1 MIGSDQPD
9 AGLGFDAPCA
19 IKIGM
24 ILQQWRSPL
33 SAACP
38 CGPDLE
44 YAPDFLQLQ
53 QLLRARPGPEFGA
66 SQQDGRGSRT
76 LPEGAPIAW
85 SEVRELAQALLL
97 RSKDLR
103 LAIWLT
109 RAQLHLEGFCA
120 IHQGLE
126 LVQLLLQDY
135 WDGVHPG
142 LDPDD
147 GDPTMRLN
155 ALAALD
161 ALDSVAGDV
170 RASWLLDSRQQG
182 QQQGQ
187 LTVRE
192 LELAAGRLE
201 PLPGETRPAAVQV
214 ERLLE
219 VALQHSPE
227 LVSVAR
233 AAPQQLEA
241 IRAVLADRLGQPPLP
256 DLSRLHVMLDTVA
269 QAVAKLTAAMPIP
282 ELAVPG
288 AELADAHRP
297 PATDQLSREGPI
309 NQFPGAINS
318 RQQVVEILALLCQ
331 YLEKNEPTNPVQIL
345 LRRAQRMMQMD
356 FLELL
361 RDMAP
366 DGLDQAEKV
375 VGARIAR
382 DDD

>member
-1 MIGSDQPD
+1 
-9 AGLGFDAPCA
+9 
-19 IKIGM
+19 M
-24 ILQQWRSPL
+24 ILQQWRLPL

-44 YAPDFLQLQ
+44 YDPDFLQLQ
-53 QLLRARPGPEFGA
+53 QVLRARPEPEFRVP
-66 SQQDGRGSRT
+66 QQDGRGGRT
-76 LPEGAPIAW
+76 LPDGAPIAW
-85 SEVRELAQALLL
+85 SEVSEMAQALLL

-109 RAQLHLEGFCA
+109 RARLHLEGFCA
-120 IHQGLE
+120 IQQGLE
-126 LVQLLLQDY
+126 LVHLLLQDY

-170 RASWLLDSRQQG
+170 RASFLLDSR
-182 QQQGQ
+182 QQGQ

-227 LVSVAR
+227 LASVAR

-241 IRAVLADRLGQPPLP
+241 IRAVLADRLGQRPAQRLADQRAERLGQPPLP
-256 DLSRLHVMLDTVA
+256 DLLRLHAMLDTVA
-269 QAVAKLTAAMPIP
+269 QAVTKLTAATLTP
-282 ELAVPG
+282 EPTVPG
-288 AELADAHRP
+288 AELAGSHL
-297 PATDQLSREGPI
+297 PAAADQLSRDGPAA
-309 NQFPGAINS
+309 QLPGQINS
-318 RQQVVEILALLCQ
+318 RQQVVEMLALLCQ

>member
-1 MIGSDQPD
+1 
-9 AGLGFDAPCA
+9 
-19 IKIGM
+19 M
-24 ILQQWRSPL
+24 ILQQWRTPL
-33 SAACP
+33 SADCP

-44 YAPDFLQLQ
+44 YDPDFLQLQ
-53 QLLRARPGPEFGA
+53 QALRARPGPEFRA
-66 SQQDGRGSRT
+66 SRQDGPDGRT
-76 LPEGAPIAW
+76 ESEGAPIDW
-85 SEVRELAQALLL
+85 SEVSELAQALLL

-103 LAIWLT
+103 LAVWLT

-120 IHQGLE
+120 IDQGLG
-126 LVQLLLQDY
+126 LIQLLLQDY

-182 QQQGQ
+182 G

-192 LELAAGRLE
+192 LELATGRLE
-201 PLPGETRPAAVQV
+201 SLPGEARPGIAQV

-219 VALQHSPE
+219 VALRLSPE
-227 LVSVAR
+227 LASVAR

-241 IRAVLADRLGQPPLP
+241 IRAVLADRLGNQLGNQRAERLDHAPLP
-256 DLSRLHVMLDTVA
+256 DLSRLYSMLETVD
-269 QAVAKLTAAMPIP
+269 QAVARLTAAAPP
-282 ELAVPG
+282 EPAVPG
-288 AELADAHRP
+288 ADPAGAHPP
-297 PATDQLSREGPI
+297 PAADQLSREGPAA
-309 NQFPGAINS
+309 QLPGAINS
-318 RQQVVEILALLCQ
+318 RQQVVEMLAVLCE

-345 LRRAQRMMQMD
+345 LRRAQRMMQMG

-366 DGLDQAEKV
+366 AGLDQAERV

>member
-1 MIGSDQPD
+1 
-9 AGLGFDAPCA
+9 
-19 IKIGM
+19 M
-24 ILQQWRSPL
+24 ILQQWRAPL

-44 YAPDFLQLQ
+44 YDPDFLQLQ
-53 QLLRARPGPEFGA
+53 QLLRARPGQEFRA
-66 SQQDGRGSRT
+66 PQQDGRGSRT
-76 LPEGAPIAW
+76 LPDGAPIAW
-85 SEVRELAQALLL
+85 SEVRELAQALLQ

-103 LAIWLT
+103 LAVWLT

-120 IHQGLE
+120 IDQGLG
-126 LVQLLLQDY
+126 LIQLLLQDY
-135 WDGVHPG
+135 WDGVHPR

-170 RASWLLDSRQQG
+170 RASLLLDSR
-182 QQQGQ
+182 QQGQ

-192 LELAAGRLE
+192 LELASGRLE
-201 PLPGETRPAAVQV
+201 PLPGEARPAATQV
-214 ERLLE
+214 EAMLE
-219 VALQHSPE
+219 VALRLSPE
-227 LVSVAR
+227 LASVAR
-233 AAPQQLEA
+233 AAPRQLET
-241 IRAVLADRLGQPPLP
+241 IRAVLPDRLGDQHGDRPGGAPLP
-256 DLSRLHVMLDTVA
+256 DLSRLHAMLETVA
-269 QAVAKLTAAMPIP
+269 QAVAKSTATALTLEPV
-282 ELAVPG
+282 LPG
-288 AELADAHRP
+288 AEPTGTHRP
-297 PATDQLSREGPI
+297 PAADPWSREGPI
-309 NQFPGAINS
+309 VQFPGAINS
-318 RQQVVEILALLCQ
+318 RQQVVEMLALLCQ

-345 LRRAQRMMQMD
+345 LRRAQRMMQMG

>member
-1 MIGSDQPD
+1 
-9 AGLGFDAPCA
+9 
-19 IKIGM
+19 M

-44 YAPDFLQLQ
+44 YDPDFLQLQ
-53 QLLRARPGPEFGA
+53 QVLRSRPEPEFRVP
-66 SQQDGRGSRT
+66 QQDGRGGRT
-76 LPEGAPIAW
+76 LPDGAPIAW

-109 RAQLHLEGFCA
+109 RARLHLEGFCA
-120 IHQGLE
+120 IQQGLE

-170 RASWLLDSRQQG
+170 RASFLFDSR
-182 QQQGQ
+182 QQGQ

-227 LVSVAR
+227 LASVAQ

-241 IRAVLADRLGQPPLP
+241 IRAVLADRLGQRPAQRLADQRAERLGQPPLP
-256 DLSRLHVMLDTVA
+256 DLLRLHAMLDTVA
-269 QAVAKLTAAMPIP
+269 QAVAKLTAATLTP
-282 ELAVPG
+282 EPTVPG
-288 AELADAHRP
+288 AELAGSHL
-297 PATDQLSREGPI
+297 PAAADQLSRDGPAA
-309 NQFPGAINS
+309 QLPGQINS
-318 RQQVVEILALLCQ
+318 RQQVVEMLALLCQ

>member
-1 MIGSDQPD
+1 
-9 AGLGFDAPCA
+9 
-19 IKIGM
+19 M
-24 ILQQWRSPL
+24 ILQQWRLPL

-44 YAPDFLQLQ
+44 YDPDFLQLQ
-53 QLLRARPGPEFGA
+53 QVLRSRPEPEFRVP
-66 SQQDGRGSRT
+66 QQDGRGGRT
-76 LPEGAPIAW
+76 LPDGAPIAW

-120 IHQGLE
+120 IQQGLE

-170 RASWLLDSRQQG
+170 RASFLLDSR
-182 QQQGQ
+182 QQGQ

-201 PLPGETRPAAVQV
+201 PPPGETRPAAAQV

-227 LVSVAR
+227 LASVAR

-241 IRAVLADRLGQPPLP
+241 IRAVLAERLGQRPGQRLADQRAECLGPAPLP
-256 DLSRLHVMLDTVA
+256 DLLRLHVMLDTVA
-269 QAVAKLTAAMPIP
+269 QAVTKLAAATLTP
-282 ELAVPG
+282 EPAVPG
-288 AELADAHRP
+288 AELAGTHLSAV
-297 PATDQLSREGPI
+297 ADQLSRDGPVA
-309 NQFPGAINS
+309 QLPGQINS
-318 RQQVVEILALLCQ
+318 RQQVVEMLALLCQ

>member
-1 MIGSDQPD
+1 
-9 AGLGFDAPCA
+9 
-19 IKIGM
+19 M
-24 ILQQWRSPL
+24 ILQQWRAPL

-44 YAPDFLQLQ
+44 YDPDFLQLQ
-53 QLLRARPGPEFGA
+53 QKLRASTGPEFCA
-66 SQQDGRGSRT
+66 PQQDDRGGRT
-76 LPEGAPIAW
+76 EPEGAPIAW

-103 LAIWLT
+103 LAVWLT

-120 IHQGLE
+120 IDQGLG

-142 LDPDD
+142 LDPQD

-170 RASWLLDSRQQG
+170 RTSLLLDSRQQG

-192 LELAAGRLE
+192 LELATGRLE
-201 PLPGETRPAAVQV
+201 PLPGEARPAATQV

-219 VALQHSPE
+219 VALRHSPE
-227 LVSVAR
+227 LASVAR

-241 IRAVLADRLGQPPLP
+241 IRAVLADRLGDWPGQRLDDQRAERLGQAPLP
-256 DLSRLHVMLDTVA
+256 DLSRLHAMLETVA
-269 QAVAKLTAAMPIP
+269 QAVAKLTAAAPTP
-282 ELAVPG
+282 EPAVPG
-288 AELADAHRP
+288 AELVGAYWP
-297 PATDQLSREGPI
+297 PVADQLSRDGPAA
-309 NQFPGAINS
+309 QLPGQINS
-318 RQQVVEILALLCQ
+318 RQQVVEMLALLCQ

-345 LRRAQRMMQMD
+345 LRRAQRMMQMG

>member
-1 MIGSDQPD
+1 
-9 AGLGFDAPCA
+9 
-19 IKIGM
+19 M

-44 YAPDFLQLQ
+44 YDPDFLQLQ
-53 QLLRARPGPEFGA
+53 QLLRARPGPEFRVP
-66 SQQDGRGSRT
+66 QQDGRGGRT

-120 IHQGLE
+120 IQQGLE

-170 RASWLLDSRQQG
+170 RASFLLDSRQQG
-182 QQQGQ
+182 K

-201 PLPGETRPAAVQV
+201 PLPGETRPAAAQV

-227 LVSVAR
+227 LASVAR

-241 IRAVLADRLGQPPLP
+241 IRAVLAERLGQRPAQRLADQRAERLGQAPLP
-256 DLSRLHVMLDTVA
+256 DLLRLHAMLDTVA
-269 QAVAKLTAAMPIP
+269 QAVTKLAAATLTP
-282 ELAVPG
+282 EPAVPG
-288 AELADAHRP
+288 AELAGSHLSAV
-297 PATDQLSREGPI
+297 ADQLSRDGPVA
-309 NQFPGAINS
+309 QLPGQINS
-318 RQQVVEILALLCQ
+318 RQQVVEMLALLCQ

>member
-1 MIGSDQPD
+1 MT
-9 AGLGFDAPCA
+9 
-19 IKIGM
+19 
-24 ILQQWRSPL
+24 LQQWRAPL

-44 YAPDFLQLQ
+44 YDPDFLQLQ
-53 QLLRARPGPEFGA
+53 QLLRTRSGPEFRA
-66 SQQDGRGSRT
+66 PQQDGRDGRA

-85 SEVRELAQALLL
+85 SEVCELAQALLL
-97 RSKDLR
+97 HSKDLR
-103 LAIWLT
+103 LVVWLT

-120 IHQGLE
+120 IQQGLE

-170 RASWLLDSRQQG
+170 RASLLLDSR
-182 QQQGQ
+182 QQGQ

-201 PLPGETRPAAVQV
+201 PLPGETRPAAAQV

-227 LVSVAR
+227 LASVAR

-241 IRAVLADRLGQPPLP
+241 IRAVLADRLGQP
-256 DLSRLHVMLDTVA
+256 
-269 QAVAKLTAAMPIP
+269 
-282 ELAVPG
+282 
-288 AELADAHRP
+288 
-297 PATDQLSREGPI
+297 
-309 NQFPGAINS
+309 
-318 RQQVVEILALLCQ
+318 
-331 YLEKNEPTNPVQIL
+331 
-345 LRRAQRMMQMD
+345 
-356 FLELL
+356 
-361 RDMAP
+361 
-366 DGLDQAEKV
+366 
-375 VGARIAR
+375 
-382 DDD
+382 

>member
-1 MIGSDQPD
+1 
-9 AGLGFDAPCA
+9 
-19 IKIGM
+19 M
-24 ILQQWRSPL
+24 ILQQWRLPL

-44 YAPDFLQLQ
+44 YDPDFLQLQ
-53 QLLRARPGPEFGA
+53 QVLRSRPEPEFRV
-66 SQQDGRGSRT
+66 SQQDGRGGRT
-76 LPEGAPIAW
+76 LPDGAPIAW

-109 RAQLHLEGFCA
+109 RAQLHLEGFGA
-120 IHQGLE
+120 IQQGLE
-126 LVQLLLQDY
+126 LVHLLLQDY

-170 RASWLLDSRQQG
+170 RASFLLDSR
-182 QQQGQ
+182 QQGQ

-227 LVSVAR
+227 LASVAR

-241 IRAVLADRLGQPPLP
+241 IRAVLADRLGQRPAQRLADQRAERLGQPPLP
-256 DLSRLHVMLDTVA
+256 DLLGLHAMLDTVA
-269 QAVAKLTAAMPIP
+269 QAVAKLTAATLTP
-282 ELAVPG
+282 EPTVPG
-288 AELADAHRP
+288 AELAGTHLSAV
-297 PATDQLSREGPI
+297 ADQLSRDGPAA
-309 NQFPGAINS
+309 QLPGQINS
-318 RQQVVEILALLCQ
+318 RQQVVEMLALLCQ

>member
-1 MIGSDQPD
+1 MIDWSRSAG

-44 YAPDFLQLQ
+44 YDPDFLQLQ

-66 SQQDGRGSRT
+66 CQQDGRGSRT

-120 IHQGLE
+120 IQQGLE

-170 RASWLLDSRQQG
+170 RASFLLDSRQQG
-182 QQQGQ
+182 Q

-192 LELAAGRLE
+192 QARLEKQQRHINRLERHTEALAQHVQGLRIGRVQVLRAVQDLAGGRCLQADEVAQQGALAA
-201 PLPGETRPAAVQV
+201 TAAARNGQHLAGQHI
-214 ERLLE
+214 ERE
-219 VALQHSPE
+219 VALHD
-227 LVSVAR
+227 V
-233 AAPQQLEA
+233 
-241 IRAVLADRLGQPPLP
+241 
-256 DLSRLHVMLDTVA
+256 
-269 QAVAKLTAAMPIP
+269 VAKGHGQALH
-282 ELAVPG
+282 
-288 AELADAHRP
+288 ADQGIGHRVTSPVVERP
-297 PATDQLSREGPI
+297 P
-309 NQFPGAINS
+309 
-318 RQQVVEILALLCQ
+318 
-331 YLEKNEPTNPVQIL
+331 
-345 LRRAQRMMQMD
+345 
-356 FLELL
+356 
-361 RDMAP
+361 
-366 DGLDQAEKV
+366 
-375 VGARIAR
+375 
-382 DDD
+382 

>member
-1 MIGSDQPD
+1 
-9 AGLGFDAPCA
+9 
-19 IKIGM
+19 M
-24 ILQQWRSPL
+24 ILQQWRTPL

-44 YAPDFLQLQ
+44 YDPDFLQLQ
-53 QLLRARPGPEFGA
+53 QLLRVRPGPEFRA
-66 SQQDGRGSRT
+66 PRQDGRT
-76 LPEGAPIAW
+76 EPEGAPIAW
-85 SEVRELAQALLL
+85 SEVRELAQALLS

-103 LAIWLT
+103 LAVWLT

-120 IHQGLE
+120 IDQGLG
-126 LVQLLLQDY
+126 LIQLLLQDY

-182 QQQGQ
+182 QQGR
-187 LTVRE
+187 LTVRG

-201 PLPGETRPAAVQV
+201 PLPGEARPAAAQL
-214 ERLLE
+214 ESMLE
-219 VALQHSPE
+219 VALRLSPE
-227 LVSVAR
+227 LASVAR
-233 AAPQQLEA
+233 AAPQQLDA
-241 IRAVLADRLGQPPLP
+241 IRAVLADRLGDQRAERLDHAPLP
-256 DLSRLHVMLDTVA
+256 DLSRLHSMLETVA
-269 QAVAKLTAAMPIP
+269 QAVARLTVAAPTP
-282 ELAVPG
+282 EPAVPG
-288 AELADAHRP
+288 AESAGAHLP
-297 PATDQLSREGPI
+297 PAADQLSREGPI
-309 NQFPGAINS
+309 VQLPGAINS
-318 RQQVVEILALLCQ
+318 RQQVVEMLAVLCQ